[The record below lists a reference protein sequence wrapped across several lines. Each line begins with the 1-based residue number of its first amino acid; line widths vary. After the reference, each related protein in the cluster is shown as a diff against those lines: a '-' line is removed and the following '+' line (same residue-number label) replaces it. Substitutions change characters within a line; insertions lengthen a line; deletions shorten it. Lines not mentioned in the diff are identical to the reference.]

1 MTTRTTASLADRLR
15 TDGDQIALVP
25 YLMSG
30 HPDAAATREVGRRL
44 AASGAAAIELGVA
57 YSDPLADGPII
68 QQAGQDA
75 LQAGASVAQ
84 TLEIAAD
91 IAAEEAAP
99 VVLMTYIN
107 PILAYDVAKF
117 ARDAAETGVAGVI
130 IPDLPAE
137 ESATV
142 AGALRAASLETIF
155 LVAPTSTDERIATAC
170 SASTGF
176 VYCVT
181 VTGITGSR
189 STLPSDV
196 PSLLDRV
203 RGQTTLP
210 VAAGFGISRPEH
222 LTALRGHADA
232 AVVGSAIV
240 KEIQEGRDPASLVKE
255 LLSACR

>member
-1 MTTRTTASLADRLR
+1 MSLADRLR
-15 TDGDQIALVP
+15 TPGDEIALIP

-30 HPDAAATREVGRRL
+30 HPNAAATREIGRRL

-75 LQAGASVAQ
+75 LEAGASVAQ
-84 TLEIAAD
+84 TLEIAAG
-91 IAAEEAAP
+91 IAAEQAAP

-107 PILAYDVAKF
+107 PVLAYDVAKF
-117 ARDAAETGVAGVI
+117 ARDAAEAGVAGVI

-137 ESATV
+137 ESAAV

-155 LVAPTSTDERIATAC
+155 LVAPTSTDERIAAAC

-189 STLPSDV
+189 STLPPDV
-196 PSLLDRV
+196 PSLLGRV
-203 RGQTTLP
+203 RSQTTLP

-222 LTALRGHADA
+222 LSTLRGHADA

>member
-1 MTTRTTASLADRLR
+1 VTRTATPLADRLR
-15 TDGDQIALVP
+15 TDGDEIALIP

-30 HPDAAATREVGRRL
+30 HPNAAATREIGRRL
-44 AASGAAAIELGVA
+44 AAGGAAAIELGVA

-68 QQAGQDA
+68 QRADQEA
-75 LQAGASVAQ
+75 LEAGASVAQ

-91 IAAEEAAP
+91 IAAEQAAP

-107 PILAYDVAKF
+107 PILAYDVTKF
-117 ARDAAETGVAGVI
+117 ARDAAEVGVSGVI

-155 LVAPTSTDERIATAC
+155 LVAPTSTDERIAAAC
-170 SASTGF
+170 NASTGF

-189 STLPSDV
+189 SSLPTDV

-203 RGQTTLP
+203 RSQTTLP

>member
-1 MTTRTTASLADRLR
+1 VTRTATPLADRLR
-15 TDGDQIALVP
+15 TDGDEIALIP

-30 HPDAAATREVGRRL
+30 HPNAAATREIGRRL
-44 AASGAAAIELGVA
+44 AAGGAAAIELGVA

-68 QQAGQDA
+68 QRAGQEA
-75 LQAGASVAQ
+75 LEAGASVAQ

-91 IAAEEAAP
+91 IAAEQAAP

-107 PILAYDVAKF
+107 PILAYDVTKF
-117 ARDAAETGVAGVI
+117 ARDAAEVGVSGVI

-155 LVAPTSTDERIATAC
+155 LVAPTSTDERIAAAC
-170 SASTGF
+170 NASTGF

-189 STLPSDV
+189 SSLPTDV

-203 RGQTTLP
+203 RSQTTLP

>member
-1 MTTRTTASLADRLR
+1 MTTRTATSLADRLR
-15 TDGDQIALVP
+15 TDGDEIALIP

-30 HPDAAATREVGRRL
+30 HPNAAATREIGRRL

-68 QQAGQDA
+68 QQAGQEA
-75 LQAGASVAQ
+75 LEAGASVAQ

-91 IAAEEAAP
+91 IASEQAAP

-107 PILAYDVAKF
+107 PILAYDVTKF
-117 ARDAAETGVAGVI
+117 ARDAAEAGVSGVI

-155 LVAPTSTDERIATAC
+155 LVAPTSTDERIAAAC

-189 STLPSDV
+189 SSLPTDV

-203 RGQTTLP
+203 RSQTTLP

>member
-1 MTTRTTASLADRLR
+1 MTRTATPLADRLR
-15 TDGDQIALVP
+15 TDGDEIALIP

-30 HPDAAATREVGRRL
+30 HPNAAATREIGRRL
-44 AASGAAAIELGVA
+44 AAGGAAAIELGVA

-68 QQAGQDA
+68 QRAGQEA
-75 LQAGASVAQ
+75 LEAGASVAQ

-91 IAAEEAAP
+91 IAAEQAAP

-107 PILAYDVAKF
+107 PILAYDVTKF
-117 ARDAAETGVAGVI
+117 ARDAAEVGVSGVI

-155 LVAPTSTDERIATAC
+155 LVAPTSTDERIAAAC
-170 SASTGF
+170 NASTGF

-189 STLPSDV
+189 SSLPTDV

-203 RGQTTLP
+203 RSQTTLP